1 MMTPK
6 QKQVLEW
13 IEKHLDQQGT
23 MPSRREIA
31 EGLGLSSPATIQ
43 QHIEALEKKGFL
55 KRNQPNESRAL
66 QWTAKSKKFL
76 SASALTKSN
85 LTATGSTI
93 ANDLREGIQSL
104 FELPLLGSIAAG
116 YPIEVYEQSQTIS
129 VPLTLFLPESEIAKR
144 SSNLYVLKVRG
155 DSMIEDGILQDDLVI
170 LERLTQASLNSG
182 VVRNGQTIAALLNGE
197 ATLKKYYKKNL
208 KQIAKSSARA
218 ELHGDR
224 FNNSEFDDDVQ
235 DPRKQLVAELHPANP
250 NYPIIPI
257 TSEDRFEIQGVLVG
271 LFRKY

>member
-76 SASALTKSN
+76 QIGRASC
-85 LTATGSTI
+85 
-93 ANDLREGIQSL
+93 RER
-104 FELPLLGSIAAG
+104 
-116 YPIEVYEQSQTIS
+116 V
-129 VPLTLFLPESEIAKR
+129 
-144 SSNLYVLKVRG
+144 
-155 DSMIEDGILQDDLVI
+155 
-170 LERLTQASLNSG
+170 
-182 VVRNGQTIAALLNGE
+182 
-197 ATLKKYYKKNL
+197 
-208 KQIAKSSARA
+208 
-218 ELHGDR
+218 
-224 FNNSEFDDDVQ
+224 
-235 DPRKQLVAELHPANP
+235 
-250 NYPIIPI
+250 
-257 TSEDRFEIQGVLVG
+257 
-271 LFRKY
+271 

>member
-1 MMTPK
+1 M
-6 QKQVLEW
+6 
-13 IEKHLDQQGT
+13 
-23 MPSRREIA
+23 
-31 EGLGLSSPATIQ
+31 
-43 QHIEALEKKGFL
+43 
-55 KRNQPNESRAL
+55 
-66 QWTAKSKKFL
+66 
-76 SASALTKSN
+76 
-85 LTATGSTI
+85 
-93 ANDLREGIQSL
+93 

-116 YPIEVYEQSQTIS
+116 YPIEVFEQSQTIS

-155 DSMIEDGILQDDLVI
+155 DSMIDEGILQDDLVI
-170 LERLTQASLNSG
+170 LEKLTEASLNSG
-182 VVRNGQTIAALLNGE
+182 AVKNGQTIAALLNGE

-218 ELHGDR
+218 QLHGGAYGDD
-224 FNNSEFDDDVQ
+224 FDSDVQ

-250 NYPIIPI
+250 NYPVIPI

>member
-13 IEKHLDQQGT
+13 IEQHLEKQGT

-76 SASALTKSN
+76 SNTVKN
-85 LTATGSTI
+85 LSTSI
-93 ANDLREGIQSL
+93 ANDSRGGAHSSL

-116 YPIEVYEQSQTIS
+116 LPIEVFEQSKTIA
-129 VPLTLFLPESEIAKR
+129 VPLTLFLPNSEIAKR

-155 DSMIEDGILQDDLVI
+155 DSMIEDGIIQDDLVI
-170 LERLTQASLNSG
+170 LEKLTDASLKSG
-182 VVRNGQTIAALLNGE
+182 AVRNGQTVAALLNGE

-218 ELHGDR
+218 ELHA
-224 FNNSEFDDDVQ
+224 NSNRDEYFDDAEEQ
-235 DPRKQLVAELHPANP
+235 PKQLVAELHPANP
-250 NYPIIPI
+250 KYPVIPVH
-257 TSEDRFEIQGVLVG
+257 SDDRFEIQGVLVG
-271 LFRKY
+271 LFRTY

>member
-13 IEKHLDQQGT
+13 IEKHLEAQGT

-76 SASALTKSN
+76 NTSAKAL
-85 LTATGSTI
+85 APSTV
-93 ANDLREGIQSL
+93 QSL

-116 YPIEVYEQSQTIS
+116 YPIEVYEQSKTIS
-129 VPLTLFLPESEIAKR
+129 VPLNLFLPQSEITKR
-144 SSNLYVLKVRG
+144 SSNFFVLKVRG
-155 DSMIEDGILQDDLVI
+155 DSMIDDGIIQDDLVI
-170 LERLTQASLNSG
+170 LEKLTESSLKSG

-208 KQIAKSSARA
+208 KQISKTSARA
-218 ELHGDR
+218 ALHEDDY
-224 FNNSEFDDDVQ
+224 SDEFEDSS
-235 DPRKQLVAELHPANP
+235 KQLVAELHPANP
-250 NYPIIPI
+250 KYPVIPI
-257 TSEDRFEIQGVLVG
+257 HSDDQFEIQGVLVG
-271 LFRKY
+271 LFRSY

>member
-1 MMTPK
+1 MITPK

-13 IEKHLDQQGT
+13 IEQHLEKQGT

-76 SASALTKSN
+76 NSYTGSKTN
-85 LTATGSTI
+85 LTTSV
-93 ANDLREGIQSL
+93 ANDSRGGALPSL

-116 YPIEVYEQSQTIS
+116 HPIEVFEQSKTIA
-129 VPLTLFLPESEIAKR
+129 VPLTLFLPQSEINKR
-144 SSNLYVLKVRG
+144 SSNLFVLRVRG

-170 LERLTQASLNSG
+170 LEKLTAASLKSG
-182 VVRNGQTIAALLNGE
+182 AVRNGQTVAALLNGE

-218 ELHGDR
+218 ALHAD
-224 FNNSEFDDDVQ
+224 EFMDDEAGE
-235 DPRKQLVAELHPANP
+235 KTLVAELHPANP
-250 NYPIIPI
+250 KYPVIPI
-257 TSEDRFEIQGVLVG
+257 TNEDRFEIQGVLVG
-271 LFRKY
+271 LFRTY

>member
-13 IEKHLDQQGT
+13 IEQHLEKQGT

-76 SASALTKSN
+76 SASAKN
-85 LTATGSTI
+85 LSTSI
-93 ANDLREGIQSL
+93 ANDRRGGVLPSL

-116 YPIEVYEQSQTIS
+116 YPIEVFEQSKTIA
-129 VPLTLFLPESEIAKR
+129 VPLTLFLPQSEIAKR

-155 DSMIEDGILQDDLVI
+155 DSMIDDGIIQDDLVI
-170 LERLTQASLNSG
+170 LEKLTDASLKSG
-182 VVRNGQTIAALLNGE
+182 AVRNGQTVAALLNGE

-208 KQIAKSSARA
+208 KQIAKTSARA
-218 ELHGDR
+218 ALSDEDY
-224 FNNSEFDDDVQ
+224 SDDFE
-235 DPRKQLVAELHPANP
+235 DPKKQLVAELHPANP
-250 NYPIIPI
+250 KYPVIPI
-257 TSEDRFEIQGVLVG
+257 HSDDRFEIQGVLVG
-271 LFRKY
+271 LFRTY

>member
-13 IEKHLDQQGT
+13 IEKHLETQGT

-76 SASALTKSN
+76 NASALSKSN
-85 LTATGSTI
+85 LTTSV
-93 ANDLREGIQSL
+93 ANDSRGGVHQSL

-116 YPIEVYEQSQTIS
+116 YPIEVFEQSKTIS
-129 VPLTLFLPESEIAKR
+129 VPLTLFLPESEITKR

-155 DSMIEDGILQDDLVI
+155 DSMIEDGIIQDDLVI
-170 LERLTQASLNSG
+170 LEKLTDASLKSG
-182 VVRNGQTIAALLNGE
+182 AVRNGQTVAALLNGE

-208 KQIAKSSARA
+208 KQIAKSSARSA
-218 ELHGDR
+218 LHDLDY
-224 FNNSEFDDDVQ
+224 SDDLE

-250 NYPIIPI
+250 KYPVIPI
-257 TSEDRFEIQGVLVG
+257 TSDDRFEIQGVLVG